1 MDPPDWTDDERS
13 GSFARN
19 FVERMSEYVTPTTV
33 DRAGMHSINVN
44 SENRLSKQTSLSR
57 RMSSLTP
64 PIQGSRLYTPL
75 GAPCEITIALLCAQ
89 QHNPASQGAAQWNNM
104 RLVVAFVF

>member
-1 MDPPDWTDDERS
+1 MGLNLSMCLHGGRHKSAPQLHSSMMDPPDWTDDERS

-19 FVERMSEYVTPTTV
+19 LVERMSEYVTPTTV
-33 DRAGMHSINVN
+33 DRAGMHSVNVN

-64 PIQGSRLYTPL
+64 PIQGAGL
-75 GAPCEITIALLCAQ
+75 
-89 QHNPASQGAAQWNNM
+89 
-104 RLVVAFVF
+104 

>member
-1 MDPPDWTDDERS
+1 MDPPDWADDERS
-13 GSFARN
+13 GSFARQ

-33 DRAGMHSINVN
+33 DRAGMHSVNVN

-64 PIQGSRLYTPL
+64 PIQGLKLCKLLGYSAYNNSSFLWRLY
-75 GAPCEITIALLCAQ
+75 AWC
-89 QHNPASQGAAQWNNM
+89 
-104 RLVVAFVF
+104 

>member
-13 GSFARN
+13 GSFARQ
-19 FVERMSEYVTPTTV
+19 FVQRMSEYVTPTTV
-33 DRAGMHSINVN
+33 DRAGMHSVNVN

-64 PIQGSRLYTPL
+64 PIQGLGLFFTPEESSSMI
-75 GAPCEITIALLCAQ
+75 PEPIHCASM
-89 QHNPASQGAAQWNNM
+89 HGPPLRILPGISTCPG
-104 RLVVAFVF
+104 